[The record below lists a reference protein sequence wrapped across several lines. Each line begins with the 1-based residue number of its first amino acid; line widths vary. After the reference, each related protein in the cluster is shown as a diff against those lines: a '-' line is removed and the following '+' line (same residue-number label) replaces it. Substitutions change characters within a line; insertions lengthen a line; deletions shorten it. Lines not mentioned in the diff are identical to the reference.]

1 MNFYN
6 LYKTFRLFGHPKVPD
21 PVLIGMGKTPHPTP
35 RTLHPAP
42 NNQLFQQTL
51 VTEEKVE

>member
-1 MNFYN
+1 M
-6 LYKTFRLFGHPKVPD
+6 LD

-42 NNQLFQQTL
+42 TNQLFQQTL
-51 VTEEKVE
+51 VTKEKVE